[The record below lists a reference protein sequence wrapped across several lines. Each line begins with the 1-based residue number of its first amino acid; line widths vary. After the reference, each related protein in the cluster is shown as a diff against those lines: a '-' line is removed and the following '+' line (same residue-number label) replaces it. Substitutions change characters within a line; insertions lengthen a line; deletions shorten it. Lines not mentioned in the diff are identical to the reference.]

1 MEWVKSLHCHKI
13 TRWFKVLLQFNLDS
27 SNSRNPSRHVEICDI
42 VLWEDYS
49 WDDHRFLYCAFCPS
63 TVTQCS
69 LWSPNCF
76 VWKDKQHKGSIKWSR
91 KMYTLKKAMC
101 LIFKCS
107 APKSLPFYSIFTQNV
122 ESVLTAMGHPEYW
135 SAATWTCC
143 GKLSLRGQKDAGR
156 WGGHDFKGGRC
167 IKRKK
172 CLQVAGQSHGDIKWG
187 PIPQRPQRGSVPWPG
202 GHISLSFMDV
212 LVFLNL
218 SICVSSLPSALQKI
232 LPTSTL
238 SNNLVGWR
246 GTWKK
251 TTCSLA
257 LPFPREPSFLATSW
271 TPSWPR

>member
-187 PIPQRPQRGSVPWPG
+187 PIPQSPQRGCVPWPG
-202 GHISLSFMDV
+202 AHISLSFVDV

-218 SICVSSLPSALQKI
+218 SICVSLCHLPCRKSFQHPLYR
-232 LPTSTL
+232 T
-238 SNNLVGWR
+238 
-246 GTWKK
+246 TWW
-251 TTCSLA
+251 A
-257 LPFPREPSFLATSW
+257 GGEPERKQPA
-271 TPSWPR
+271 P